1 MSLTEP
7 IRVLLVDDDPLVRT
21 GLRLML
27 GGAPDLEVVG
37 ESADGS
43 EVADAIGRLRPDV
56 VLMDVRMPILDGI
69 AATRAIAAARN
80 HPPAIIV
87 LTTFDDDATVLA
99 ALRAGAAGFLTK
111 HTPPEQIV
119 DLVRRAAA
127 GEPVLSP
134 SVVRTLI
141 QHATGS
147 GDARAERHRTARQ
160 RLAQLSER
168 ERDVARAVADGLAN
182 AEIAERLFMSVGTVK
197 AHISSALTKLDLSSR
212 IQLALLAHDA
222 EDDDG

>member
-1 MSLTEP
+1 MSETAP

-27 GGAPDLEVVG
+27 GGAPDLAVVG

-43 EVADAIGRLRPDV
+43 EVADAVSRLRPDV
-56 VLMDVRMPILDGI
+56 VLMDVRMPVLDGI
-69 AATRAIAAARN
+69 SATRAIAAAQGRA
-80 HPPAIIV
+80 PAIIV

-99 ALRAGAAGFLTK
+99 ALRAGAAGFVVK

-119 DLVRRAAA
+119 ELVRRAAA

-134 SVVRTLI
+134 SVIRTLI

-147 GDARAERHRTARQ
+147 RDARAERHRAARQ

-197 AHISSALTKLDLSSR
+197 AHISSALNKLGLSSR

-222 EDDDG
+222 EDDG